1 MKHRTSA
8 AFLFTLAIAAAAA
21 AQSDSAAK
29 PANTGVGDY
38 SMQVTGSVVSSEA
51 NRLVVKDDSGHEMV
65 FIITDKQVD
74 ASQFHAGDRVTASY
88 VTLAG
93 TGAVVSKVVAAPA
106 LATTTTTTYTP
117 PAAETRGTTTMTE
130 RTPVATPPPAATST
144 RTTATP
150 IAADTYGQNDQ
161 TASVLPAT
169 ASPMPLVALLGLLG
183 VGGAATIRRF
193 RGK

>member
-1 MKHRTSA
+1 MNHRSTA
-8 AFLFTLAIAAAAA
+8 AFLFTLALASAAV
-21 AQSDSAAK
+21 AQTDTAAK
-29 PANTGVGDY
+29 PTDSGIMDT
-38 SMQVTGSVVSSEA
+38 SMQVTGAVVSSDA
-51 NRLVVKDDSGHEMV
+51 NRLVVKADNGQEMV
-65 FIITDKQVD
+65 FIITNKQVD
-74 ASQFHAGDRVTASY
+74 ASMFRTGDRVTASY
-88 VTLAG
+88 TTLAG
-93 TGAVVSKVVAAPA
+93 TGAMVSKVVAAPA